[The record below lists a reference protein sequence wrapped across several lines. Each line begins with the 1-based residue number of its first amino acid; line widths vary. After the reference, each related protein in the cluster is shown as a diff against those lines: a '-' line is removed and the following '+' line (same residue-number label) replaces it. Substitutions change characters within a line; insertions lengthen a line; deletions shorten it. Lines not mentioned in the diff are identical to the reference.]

1 MLPFLK
7 KIRKAW
13 VLIIIFGYAALVLL
27 WLQIPDQR
35 FHVYFLDVGQGDGIL
50 IKTPE
55 NHQILVDGGP
65 GNFVL
70 GELIEVMP
78 FFDKSIDLV
87 VLTHPH
93 ADHVSGLIEVLKRYH
108 VDNVLITG
116 VEYKSPEYT
125 EFLNEISAQNVRV
138 FWAEEDTDFVF
149 GEVLVDVIYPERQI
163 NSDKFAN
170 INNSSIAMMI
180 KFNDRKILLT
190 GDLELEGEAK
200 LIETG
205 TNLEADIFKAGHH
218 GSKTASSPSL
228 LRLVKPGVAII
239 QSGKGNSYGHPHK
252 ETLENLRK
260 LGIKVYRNDEMGR
273 IEFIF

>member
-1 MLPFLK
+1 MLLFLK

-13 VLIIIFGYAALVLL
+13 IIIIIFGYASLVLL

-35 FHVYFLDVGQGDGIL
+35 FHVYFLDVGQGDAIL

-70 GELIEVMP
+70 GELIKVIP

-116 VEYKSPEYT
+116 VDYKSPEYT
-125 EFLNEISAQNVRV
+125 EFLNEISKQNVRV
-138 FWAEEDTDFVF
+138 FLAEEETDFKF
-149 GEVLVDVIYPERQI
+149 GDVLMDVIYPERQI

-180 KFNDRKILLT
+180 EFHDKKILLT
-190 GDLELEGEAK
+190 GDLELEGEAE
-200 LIETG
+200 LIKTG

-218 GSKTASSPSL
+218 GSRTSSSL
-228 LRLVKPGVAII
+228 NLLKLARPKAVII
-239 QSGKGNSYGHPHK
+239 QSGKGNSYGHPHE
-252 ETLENLRK
+252 ETLKKLQK

-273 IEFIF
+273 IELIF

>member
-13 VLIIIFGYAALVLL
+13 IIIIIFGYAALVLL
-27 WLQIPDQR
+27 WRQIPDQR

-65 GNFVL
+65 ENFIL

-78 FFDKSIDLV
+78 FFDKSMDLV
-87 VLTHPH
+87 ILTHPH
-93 ADHVSGLIEVLKRYH
+93 ADHISGLIEVLKRYH
-108 VDNVLITG
+108 VENVLITG
-116 VEYKSPEYT
+116 VDYKSPEYT

-138 FWAEEDTDFVF
+138 FWAEEDTDFKF
-149 GEVLVDVIYPERQI
+149 GEVLVDVIYPEMQL
-163 NSDKFAN
+163 NFDKFGN

-180 KFNDRKILLT
+180 KFRDKKILLT
-190 GDLELEGEAK
+190 GDLELEGETE
-200 LIETG
+200 LIKTG
-205 TNLEADIFKAGHH
+205 TNLKADIFKAGHH
-218 GSKTASSPSL
+218 GSRTSSSL
-228 LRLVKPGVAII
+228 NLLKLVRPKAVII
-239 QSGKGNSYGHPHK
+239 QSGKGNSYGHPHE
-252 ETLENLRK
+252 ETLKKLRK

-273 IEFIF
+273 VEFTF